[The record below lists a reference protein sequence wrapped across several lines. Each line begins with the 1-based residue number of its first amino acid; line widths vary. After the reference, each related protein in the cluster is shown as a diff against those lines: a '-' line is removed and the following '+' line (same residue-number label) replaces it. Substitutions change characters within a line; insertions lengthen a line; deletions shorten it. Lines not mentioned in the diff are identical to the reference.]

1 MLPEVQLIAI
11 IGLHGFT
18 DLREYAIVR
27 GNPGDGIIA
36 ETIWETWSNSFRK
49 PAMKKRLHYIALTTI
64 AVMLIAG
71 CAIKPVSKDRLSKVA
86 VITSGDTNIR
96 SLTKFGRLITVVA
109 IDGVPNDKPYG
120 PIELE
125 PGTHSVT
132 MKCGDATNT
141 STLTVLPGE
150 VYQFAMVT
158 TPGVKGCSANLSRVQ
173 EASPEVRQE
182 AAARAKAELAR
193 KEQLA
198 RAERARV
205 EQARADRAEA
215 EQRARAKAE
224 AAKTERREPGSVPTS
239 DQLDVAD
246 AIARWAD
253 AWSRKDVAAYFA
265 AYAKNFAVP
274 GGRSRQQ
281 WEAQRRARIVGKRS
295 IEVKIDDLQ
304 VSVDGNTA
312 QARFRQSYRADR
324 LAETSNKMLTLE
336 RSNAGWLIQ
345 QER

>member
-1 MLPEVQLIAI
+1 MNIAI
-11 IGLHGFT
+11 IGLPGFT
-18 DLREYAIVR
+18 ELREYAIVR
-27 GNPGDGIIA
+27 GNPEDGIIA

-49 PAMKKRLHYIALTTI
+49 PAMKIRLHYIALTTI

-158 TPGVKGCSANLSRVQ
+158 TPEVKGCSAILSRVQ

-198 RAERARV
+198 RAERARA
-205 EQARADRAEA
+205 ERAEA
-215 EQRARAKAE
+215 EQLARTARAKAE
-224 AAKTERREPGSVPTS
+224 AAKTERREPGSVQSS

-253 AWSRKDVAAYFA
+253 AWSRKDVAAYLA

-312 QARFRQSYRADR
+312 QARFRQSYRAGR

-336 RSNAGWLIQ
+336 RTNAGWLIK